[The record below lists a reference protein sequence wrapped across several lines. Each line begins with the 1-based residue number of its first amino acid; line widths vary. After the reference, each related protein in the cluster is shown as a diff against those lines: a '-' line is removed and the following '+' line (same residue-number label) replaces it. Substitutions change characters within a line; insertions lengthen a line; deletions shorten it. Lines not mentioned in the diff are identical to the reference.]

1 MAWRFKG
8 RARVS
13 ASNPQAFAVCDDCG
27 IWYNHVDLRWQMQWS
42 GTKLQ
47 NLRLLVC
54 ERCWDDPQ
62 PQLKARILPPDP
74 LPIRNPRP
82 EYFYIDENTF
92 LYTNDGLQFETNDGL
107 DLVTN

>member
-1 MAWRFKG
+1 
-8 RARVS
+8 V
-13 ASNPQAFAVCDDCG
+13 
-27 IWYNHVDLRWQMQWS
+27 
-42 GTKLQ
+42 KLQ

-54 ERCWDDPQ
+54 DRCLDVPQ
-62 PQLKARILPPDP
+62 EQLKARILPPDP